1 MRAVLLC
8 LLIGVALVPWPAAP
22 AQTTVNLTV
31 EALESGCP
39 SGKTYCFK
47 ETSGN
52 LANVRPGSV
61 VKVTFTN
68 KGATPHEVT
77 VVDYADRN
85 PDHKSTPR
93 NGSLGAS
100 ERNMAGGAT
109 DDFEF
114 TVPADATG
122 IYLWCSVPGHEQ
134 LGMWLEQSFASSGT
148 GGETKSK
155 GSPGI
160 GAIGLLVALGVALVA
175 LGARRK

>member
-52 LANVRPGSV
+52 LDDVQPGSV

-68 KGATPHEVT
+68 KGTTPHEVT

-85 PDHKSTPR
+85 PEHRNTPR
-93 NGSLGAS
+93 NDSLGAS
-100 ERNMAGGAT
+100 ERNMAGDAT
-109 DDFEF
+109 DEFEF
-114 TVPADATG
+114 TVPSDATG
-122 IYLWCSVPGHEQ
+122 LYLWCSVPGHEQ
-134 LGMWLEQSFASSGT
+134 LGMWLEQSFSG
-148 GGETKSK
+148 GNGETTSK
-155 GSPGI
+155 GSPGV